1 MADARSGRARGG
13 QRRQGASRGN
23 DAAAGHLST
32 SLRWYA
38 GGVLSGVFLSFMFY
52 LVTLPP
58 SRPGTDSD
66 TSANAV
72 APVSAEQQPR
82 FDFFEMLPQQRI
94 EVELEPGTKT
104 ANRDQRSG
112 TTYLLQAGS
121 FRQAEDADRRR
132 AELLLLGLEPDVEET
147 SGNNGRWFRVM
158 VGPFDSRS
166 KMAAARSLTA
176 QQNIDTLLLQRGTP

>member
-1 MADARSGRARGG
+1 
-13 QRRQGASRGN
+13 
-23 DAAAGHLST
+23 
-32 SLRWYA
+32 
-38 GGVLSGVFLSFMFY
+38 MFY

-58 SRPGTDSD
+58 SKPGTDPDSG
-66 TSANAV
+66 ANAV
-72 APVSAEQQPR
+72 ARDSAEQQPR

-94 EVELEPGTKT
+94 EVELEPGTIV

-112 TTYLLQAGS
+112 KTYLLQAGS

-132 AELLLLGLEPDVEET
+132 AELLLLGLEPEVEET
-147 SGNNGRWFRVM
+147 SGSNGRWFRVM

>member
-1 MADARSGRARGG
+1 MADAGSGRARGG

-23 DAAAGHLST
+23 GAVAGNLST
-32 SLRWYA
+32 PLRWYA
-38 GGVLSGVFLSFMFY
+38 GGVLSGAFLSFMFY

-58 SRPGTDSD
+58 SKPGADSAS
-66 TSANAV
+66 SADAV
-72 APVSAEQQPR
+72 APGSAEQQPR

-94 EVELEPGTKT
+94 EVELEPGTIS
-104 ANRDQRSG
+104 ASRDQRSG
-112 TTYLLQAGS
+112 ATYLLQAGS

-132 AELLLLGLEPDVEET
+132 AELLLLGLEPEVEET
-147 SGNNGRWFRVM
+147 SGSNGRWFRVM

-176 QQNIDTLLLQRGTP
+176 QQNIDTLLLQRSAP